1 MAAPTKTAGTVLLA
15 MQTLAAA
22 SKLVGAAVDV
32 STKLAATVHIRCGR
46 NQEAALTVGA
56 KFRVEMSEFEAGD
69 GGWVPVT
76 TFQTAIAAASS
87 EILTAAEAP
96 GQTTLELA
104 STTGLAAGDTILI
117 LNTNAL
123 NSEFARIIAIANN
136 ASITVEEGIINTQT
150 GSTVYDQ
157 AEWFSPVMIP
167 ETAKRVRVV
176 VDNLGNAT
184 QAVTFDAYLCTVD
197 TFE

>member
-1 MAAPTKTAGTVLLA
+1 MAAPAKTAGTALLA

-22 SKLVGAAVDV
+22 SKLVGSAVDI

-46 NQEAALTVGA
+46 AQEAALTVGA
-56 KFRVEMSEFEAGD
+56 KFRVEMSEAEAGD
-69 GGWVPVT
+69 GYWVPVT

-87 EILTAAEAP
+87 EALTGTEAI
-96 GQTTLELA
+96 GATVLEVA
-104 STTGLAAGDTILI
+104 STTGLAAGDTILL
-117 LNTNAL
+117 LNTTAA
-123 NSEFARIIAIANN
+123 NSEFARIISIVTNTSIA
-136 ASITVEEGIINTQT
+136 VEEAIIKAQT

-157 AEWFSPVMIP
+157 AEWFSPVAVP

-184 QAVTFDAYLCTVD
+184 QAVSFDAYLCTVD
-197 TFE
+197 TFA